1 MKATS
6 GQLCKQAS
14 LEFNAEPP
22 HFSESFHRMGMFV
35 KNVSPKRVSRYR
47 VSSCLPLS
55 LKMRMGCKG
64 NGGGVQESLNVNFHH
79 LSFF

>member
-14 LEFNAEPP
+14 LEFNAELP
-22 HFSESFHRMGMFV
+22 HFSESFHRMEMCV
-35 KNVSPKRVSRYR
+35 EKPKRVSRYR